1 MKYPEKQ
8 FNELCESLAKVKE
21 VFGEQTLLNCPACS
35 LHFFIYSQKN
45 FNSDN
50 ANVKFINGKRMFEQN
65 ESFLLYPEGCNDNH
79 IETAMRKAYKT
90 IKD

>member
-1 MKYPEKQ
+1 
-8 FNELCESLAKVKE
+8 
-21 VFGEQTLLNCPACS
+21 
-35 LHFFIYSQKN
+35 
-45 FNSDN
+45 
-50 ANVKFINGKRMFEQN
+50 MFEQN